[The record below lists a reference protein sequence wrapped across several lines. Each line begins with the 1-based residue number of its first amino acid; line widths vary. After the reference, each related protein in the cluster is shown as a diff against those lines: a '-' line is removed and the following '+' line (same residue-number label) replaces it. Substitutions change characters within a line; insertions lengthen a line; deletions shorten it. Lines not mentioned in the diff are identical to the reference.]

1 MSRKDAEIAKK
12 EKKDRK
18 QYSSILRLI
27 GLNMKITNLKRTGVI
42 ALILLAGNLVGI
54 AQVAARTAIDERN
67 VRAEMGFLAGDA
79 LQGRGSGTLFERI
92 AAEYIGSQFMQ
103 FGLEPAGEKG
113 SDGKPTFVQTVTI
126 SRKTFAEN
134 PSIKFGAA
142 TLTHG
147 GEMLV
152 LRTNTDTATGVLQ
165 KLEAGGK
172 PNPGSAVLMRAKEGD
187 DQRAAMQGAMALA
200 SAGAAI
206 VFVEETP
213 QWRGNWAAM
222 ASRMPSYTASQAK
235 PAVMIVVSKAA
246 AAEIANAAEGTKFD
260 FGGKL
265 APSKDQFTWNAMGK
279 IIGSDPKLASEVILL
294 TSHLDHLGVRENA
307 PGDDKIFNGADDD
320 ASGSVAVLEL
330 ARVLAA
336 GKRPKRTVYF
346 VCFGSEEAGGFGARY
361 FVENMPF
368 PKEKLVANLEFEM
381 IGRPDAKV
389 KPEELWLTGYER
401 SNLGPE
407 LAKRGAKLVQD
418 PHPEENFFQR
428 SDNIQLARAGVIAH
442 TVSSFGLHTDY
453 HRSSDEVKTIDFLHM
468 TRAINSMIAP
478 IQWLVNSNFVPAWVE
493 GKRP

>member
-1 MSRKDAEIAKK
+1 
-12 EKKDRK
+12 
-18 QYSSILRLI
+18 
-27 GLNMKITNLKRTGVI
+27 MKITNLKRTGVI

-381 IGRPDAKV
+381 IGRPDSKV